1 LDLWL
6 QGKTYEIVS
15 TTYSEEPVNA
25 WYDDATKTIYYYSI
39 ADEIDMNVNAS
50 AMFYYLT
57 KLEEVEL
64 E

>member
-25 WYDDATKTIYYYSI
+25 WYDDAAKTIYYYSI
-39 ADEIDMNVNAS
+39 ADEIDMNANAIF
-50 AMFYYLT
+50 MFSNLT